1 MLIDIDDNPPADIA
15 AAIEQARVATGGS
28 INLFRVLALNPGLF
42 RRYVPFG
49 GRLLHRSSFDPRDRE
64 LMILRTAWLCRCE
77 YEWEHHR
84 RLGSESGL
92 TAAEI
97 AAAGGGGD
105 DDVSDRQ
112 RMLLSAVDDLV
123 ASHRVDAAV
132 WERLRRDL
140 TPAQLVELPILIGH
154 YAMIA
159 GLVNS
164 VALSL
169 EDASASVA
177 GKGGGGQCDPPS
189 GA

>member
-1 MLIDIDDNPPADIA
+1 MLIDMNDDPPDDIR
-15 AAIEQARVATGGS
+15 AAIEQARIATGGS

-64 LMILRTAWLCRCE
+64 LMILRTAWLCRSE

-84 RLGSESGL
+84 RLGSDSGL

-97 AAAGGGGD
+97 AAAAGED
-105 DDVSDRQ
+105 DHDISDRQ

-123 ASHRVDAAV
+123 ASHRVDVPV

-164 VALSL
+164 VGLPL
-169 EDASASVA
+169 EDAFACASGEA
-177 GKGGGGQCDPPS
+177 GRDQRDPS
-189 GA
+189 SDS